1 MAASRIRMR
10 KMETQKTGM
19 QKTRTQKS
27 RMCKMRM
34 RRTAAFLLTL
44 CVLGIFCIP
53 QASAAQS
60 GSTASSVE
68 ISTVEDFLSFA
79 ADCSLDTWSQGK
91 TFVLTADL
99 DLAGRSFDPIPTFG
113 GTFLGNGYTISG
125 VNITAAGS
133 NMGLFRFVQ
142 KGAVI
147 RDLHVSGRV
156 VPGGSAVNVG
166 GIAGSS
172 AGFIQN
178 CSFKGTVEGETNVG
192 GIAGQN
198 REAGEIAVCRT
209 EGTVAGENATG
220 GITGRNLGLLLKC
233 ENTAAINASSPDE
246 AGAPGSAL
254 DQISSL
260 NTEEEAEAVLNS
272 HTDTGGI
279 AGYSAGIIQGCA
291 NAGTVGYSHVG
302 YNVGGAV
309 GRQAGY
315 MAGCSNSGQVYGR
328 KDVGGVV
335 GQAEPDIILNTDGDK
350 LSRLRQ
356 KLNELNTTIDEA
368 LDHTDASRAD
378 ISQKLTA
385 ISDTV
390 GNAKDYSK
398 TLLDRM
404 DEFTDGNLES
414 LNTLTA
420 AVSAAL
426 DNIVPALDRLSD
438 VSADL
443 DDAGQALSRG
453 LDMLADSGLL
463 AGDVLVDAEDAVAD
477 LRTANSALADAV
489 RKMRAAAD
497 ALQEAVL
504 IHDQQAVKEANRQ
517 LSASVKDLG
526 TALQGIST
534 ALSTLEN
541 TLNGVFHG
549 DQTAIQ
555 ALRDLGTA
563 VGDAGTAVGD
573 IGTALGTIS
582 DNTEISWETVQTA
595 LNTAG
600 DGFDR
605 LADASGRMN
614 DAMSHLEEALS
625 DANPL
630 TDALGSSAGQFADAA
645 SIGSDAAW
653 QLKLAFQILRDA
665 ANQLARDG
673 DVSFTPLGQET
684 RDAGAGLYASLNDM
698 SDGFTD
704 LQTSVDDAGE
714 TLSADL
720 RTVSGQITEILNLML
735 DVVDSAQSVE
745 TPEDIFGDVSEEDI
759 EETRMGK
766 LSGGMNTGTVE
777 GDRNVGGIAGAVAVE
792 YSLDPED
799 DYSQFTFGSTYE
811 LKAVLQKCINE
822 GAVTGKRDCTGGI
835 AGRMDLGTANS
846 CQSYGTV
853 TGSGAYV
860 GGIAGYADAAIRQSW
875 AKCTLSGTEYV
886 GGIAGWGSRM
896 TGCRAITTI
905 LDGTE
910 HIGSVAGDA
919 DLENGGI
926 GDNWF
931 LDIGPAGIDG
941 VSYTGI
947 AEPVSFDELSV
958 LETVPEEFL
967 SFAITLMADG
977 EEIARIPFQFGDDL
991 SRVELPQVPVKEGYY
1006 GTWPEF
1012 DSAEV
1017 HSNLTLEA
1025 VYTPWVTLAA
1035 SEEMD
1040 GKLALALAEGQ
1051 FTEEAS
1057 LRVLPDEAVPPEGAG
1072 EADVWKVTVSGTDLS
1087 DDAEIPIRLLNR
1099 KGERASVWQLKD
1111 GLWQKAETAVNG
1123 SYLCLTMTGTSGVF
1137 CVCPASG
1144 GYLILIIVAASVLL
1158 IFLAIIL
1165 LRRKKKRK

>member
-1 MAASRIRMR
+1 MAAPGIRMR
-10 KMETQKTGM
+10 KMETR
-19 QKTRTQKS
+19 KTRTQKS
-27 RMCKMRM
+27 RMRKMRM

-44 CVLGIFCIP
+44 CLLGVFCVP

-60 GSTASSVE
+60 GGTAAAVE

-79 ADCSLDTWSQGK
+79 TDCSLDTWSQGK

-99 DLAGRSFDPIPTFG
+99 DLAGRNFASIPTFG

-147 RDLHVSGRV
+147 RDLHVTGRV

-178 CSFKGTVEGETNVG
+178 CSFKGTVRGETNVG
-192 GIAGQN
+192 GIAGRN
-198 REAGEIAVCRT
+198 REAGEITGCRT
-209 EGTVAGENATG
+209 DGTVTGENATG
-220 GITGRNLGLLLKC
+220 GIAGRNLGLLLKC
-233 ENTAAINASSPDE
+233 ENAAAVNASSPDE
-246 AGAPGSAL
+246 VAGAPGSAL

-279 AGYSAGIIQGCA
+279 AGYSVGIIQSCA

-302 YNVGGAV
+302 YNVGGAA

-315 MAGCSNSGQVYGR
+315 MAGCSNSGPVYGR
-328 KDVGGVV
+328 KDVGGIV
-335 GQAEPDIILNTDGDK
+335 GQAEPDIILNTDGDM

-385 ISDTV
+385 ISGTV

-404 DEFTDGNLES
+404 DEFTDDNLES
-414 LNTLTA
+414 LNTLA
-420 AVSAAL
+420 AAASAAL
-426 DNIVPALDRLSD
+426 DHMVPALDRLSD

-453 LDMLADSGLL
+453 LDMLAESGLL
-463 AGDVLVDAEDAVAD
+463 AGDVLIDAEDAAAD
-477 LRTANSALADAV
+477 LRTANTALADAV

-497 ALQEAVL
+497 ALQQAVL

-517 LSASVKDLG
+517 LSASMKDLG
-526 TALQGIST
+526 TALQGIRA
-534 ALSTLEN
+534 ALNALEN
-541 TLNGVFHG
+541 ALNGVFPG

-563 VGDAGTAVGD
+563 MGDTGTAVGD
-573 IGTALGTIS
+573 IGAALGTIS
-582 DNTEISWETVQTA
+582 DNTEISWENVQTA
-595 LNTAG
+595 LNTAR

-605 LADASGRMN
+605 LADASVRMN
-614 DAMSHLEEALS
+614 DAMGHLEEALS
-625 DANPL
+625 DAYPL
-630 TDALGSSAGQFADAA
+630 TDELGSSAGQFADAA

-653 QLKLAFQILRDA
+653 QLKSAFQILRDTA
-665 ANQLARDG
+665 DQLSWDG
-673 DVSFTPLGQET
+673 DVQFEPLGQET
-684 RDAGAGLYASLNDM
+684 REAGDGLYASLNDM
-698 SDGFTD
+698 SEEFAD
-704 LQTSVDDAGE
+704 LQTTVDDAGE
-714 TLSADL
+714 ILSADL
-720 RTVSGQITEILNLML
+720 RAVSGQITEILNLML

-745 TPEDIFGDVSEEDI
+745 TPEDIFGDVSEDDI
-759 EETRMGK
+759 EKTRMGK
-766 LSGGMNTGTVE
+766 LSGGVNTGTVE

-799 DYSQFTFGSTYE
+799 DYSRITFGSTYE

-835 AGRMDLGTANS
+835 AGRMDLGTANG
-846 CQSYGTV
+846 CQSYGAV
-853 TGSGAYV
+853 TGNGAYV

-896 TGCRAITTI
+896 TECRAITTI

-919 DLENGGI
+919 DLEGGEF

-941 VSYTGI
+941 VSYAGI
-947 AEPVSFDELSV
+947 AEPVSFDELSA
-958 LETVPEEFL
+958 LEAVPEEFL
-967 SFAITLMADG
+967 SFAVTLVADG
-977 EEIARIPFQFGDDL
+977 EEIARIPFRFGDDL
-991 SRVELPQVPVKEGYY
+991 SRMELPEVPVREGYY
-1006 GTWPEF
+1006 GTWPAF

-1017 HSNLTLEA
+1017 PHGNLTLEA

-1040 GKLALALAEGQ
+1040 GNLALALAEGQ

-1057 LRVLPDEAVPPEGAG
+1057 LRVLPDEAVPPEGAE
-1072 EADVWKVTVSGTDLS
+1072 EADVWKVTVSGTDLP

-1111 GLWQKAETAVNG
+1111 GRWQKAETAVNG

-1144 GYLILIIVAASVLL
+1144 GYLIPVIVAAAVLV

-1165 LRRKKKRK
+1165 LRRKKKRKKKM

>member
-1 MAASRIRMR
+1 MEEQRIKMREMRRQKIRMR
-10 KMETQKTGM
+10 KM
-19 QKTRTQKS
+19 
-27 RMCKMRM
+27 KMHKI
-34 RRTAAFLLTL
+34 TAFLLALYLLGGL
-44 CVLGIFCIP
+44 CVP
-53 QASAAQS
+53 RASAAQS
-60 GSTASSVE
+60 AGTAAAVE
-68 ISTVEDFLSFA
+68 ISTVEEFLAFA
-79 ADCSLDTWSQGK
+79 ANCSLDTWSQGK

-99 DLAGRSFDPIPTFG
+99 DLTGRSFDPIPTFG
-113 GTFLGNGYTISG
+113 GTFLGKGYTVSG

-133 NMGLFRFVQ
+133 SMGVFRFVQ
-142 KGAVI
+142 EGAVI
-147 RDLHVSGRV
+147 RDLHVAGRV
-156 VPGGSAVNVG
+156 VPDGSAVNVG

-198 REAGEIAVCRT
+198 REAGEITGCRT
-209 EGTVAGENATG
+209 DGTVTGENATG
-220 GITGRNLGLLLKC
+220 GIAGRNLGMLLKC
-233 ENTAAINASSPDE
+233 ENTAAVNASSPDE
-246 AGAPGSAL
+246 ADASGSAL

-279 AGYSAGIIQGCA
+279 AGYSAGIIQSCA

-302 YNVGGAV
+302 YNVGGAA

-315 MAGCSNSGQVYGR
+315 MADCSNSAPVYGR

-350 LSRLRQ
+350 LGQLRE

-398 TLLDRM
+398 ILLDGM
-404 DEFTDGNLES
+404 DEFTDDNLES

-420 AVSAAL
+420 AASAAL
-426 DNIVPALDRLSD
+426 DHMVPALDRLSG

-463 AGDVLVDAEDAVAD
+463 AGDVLVDARNAVAD

-489 RKMRAAAD
+489 RKMRAAAE
-497 ALQEAVL
+497 ALQQAVL

-526 TALQGIST
+526 TALSGIRT
-534 ALSTLEN
+534 ALNTLEN
-541 TLNGVFHG
+541 TLNGVVPG
-549 DQTAIQ
+549 DQTAMQ

-563 VGDAGTAVGD
+563 AGDAGTALGD

-595 LNTAG
+595 LNTAK

-605 LADASGRMN
+605 LSNASVRMN
-614 DAMSHLEEALS
+614 AAMGHLEEALS
-625 DANPL
+625 DAYPL
-630 TDALGSSAGQFADAA
+630 TNALGSSAGQFADAA
-645 SIGSDAAW
+645 SIGSDAAG
-653 QLKLAFQILRDA
+653 QLQSAFQILRDTA
-665 ANQLARDG
+665 DQLAWNG
-673 DVSFTPLGQET
+673 DVQFTPLGQET
-684 RDAGAGLYASLNDM
+684 RNAGDGLYASLSDM
-698 SDGFTD
+698 SDGVTA

-714 TLSADL
+714 ILSADL
-720 RTVSGQITEILNLML
+720 RAVSGQITEILNLML
-735 DVVDSAQSVE
+735 DVVDSAQAVE
-745 TPEDIFGDVSEEDI
+745 TPEDIFGDVSEDDI
-759 EETRMGK
+759 EKTRMGK
-766 LSGGMNTGTVE
+766 ISGSVNTGTVE

-799 DYSQFTFGSTYE
+799 DYSRLTFGSTYE

-822 GAVTGKRDCTGGI
+822 GSVAGKRDCTGGI
-835 AGRMDLGTANS
+835 AGRMDLGTANG
-846 CQSYGTV
+846 CQSYGAV

-860 GGIAGYADAAIRQSW
+860 GGIAGYADASIRQSW

-905 LDGTE
+905 LNGTE
-910 HIGSVAGDA
+910 HVGSVAGDA
-919 DLENGGI
+919 DLEGGGL
-926 GDNWF
+926 GDNCF

-947 AEPVSFDELSV
+947 AEPVSFDELSA
-958 LETVPEEFL
+958 LEAVPEEFL
-967 SFAITLMADG
+967 SFAVTLMADG
-977 EEIARIPFQFGDDL
+977 EEIARIPFRFGDDL
-991 SRVELPQVPVKEGYY
+991 SCMELPEVPAKEGYY

-1012 DSAEV
+1012 DSAGV

-1035 SEEMD
+1035 SEETD

-1051 FTEEAS
+1051 FTEEVS
-1057 LRVLPDEAVPPEGAG
+1057 LHVLPDEAVPPEGAG
-1072 EADVWKVTVSGTDLS
+1072 EADVWKVALSGTDLS
-1087 DDAEIPIRLLNR
+1087 DDAAVPIRLLNR

-1111 GLWQKAETAVNG
+1111 GRWQKAEAAVNG

-1137 CVCPASG
+1137 CVCPALG
-1144 GYLILIIVAASVLL
+1144 GYLVPVIALAAVLV

-1165 LRRKKKRK
+1165 LHRKKKRKKKM

>member
-1 MAASRIRMR
+1 MAVPGIRMHNR
-10 KMETQKTGM
+10 KM
-19 QKTRTQKS
+19 
-27 RMCKMRM
+27 
-34 RRTAAFLLTL
+34 RRAAAFLLAMYL
-44 CVLGIFCIP
+44 LGGLGVP

-60 GSTASSVE
+60 GGTAETVE
-68 ISTVEDFLSFA
+68 ISTVEELLSFA
-79 ADCSLDTWSQGK
+79 ASCSLDTWSQGK

-99 DLAGRSFDPIPTFG
+99 DLTGRSFEPIPTFG
-113 GTFLGNGYTISG
+113 GTFLGKGHTVSG

-133 NMGLFRFVQ
+133 SMGFFRFVQ
-142 KGAVI
+142 EGAVI
-147 RDLHVSGRV
+147 RDLHVTGRV
-156 VPGGSAVNVG
+156 DPGGSAAHVG
-166 GIAGSS
+166 GIAGSN

-178 CSFKGTVEGETNVG
+178 CSFQGTVKGETNVG

-198 REAGEIAVCRT
+198 KEAGEIAGCRAD
-209 EGTVAGENATG
+209 GTVTGENGTG
-220 GITGRNLGLLLKC
+220 GIAGRNLGLLIKC
-233 ENTAAINASSPDE
+233 ENTAAVNVSSPDE
-246 AGAPGSAL
+246 EESASGSAL

-279 AGYSAGIIQGCA
+279 AGYSAGIIQSCS
-291 NAGTVGYSHVG
+291 NAGTVGYRHVG
-302 YNVGGAV
+302 YNAGGVA

-315 MAGCSNSGQVYGR
+315 MAGCSNSAPVYGR
-328 KDVGGVV
+328 KDVGGIV

-350 LSRLRQ
+350 LSLLRQ
-356 KLNELNTTIDEA
+356 KLNDLNTMIDEA

-385 ISDTV
+385 ISGTV

-404 DEFTDGNLES
+404 DEFTDENLES

-420 AVSAAL
+420 AASAAL
-426 DNIVPALDRLSD
+426 DNMVPALDRLSG

-463 AGDVLVDAEDAVAD
+463 AGDVLVDAKNAVAD

-497 ALQEAVL
+497 SLQQAVL

-526 TALQGIST
+526 TALHGIRT
-534 ALSTLEN
+534 ALNTLEN
-541 TLNGVFHG
+541 TLNGVIPG
-549 DQTAIQ
+549 DQTAMQ

-563 VGDAGTAVGD
+563 MGDAGTAVGD

-582 DNTEISWETVQTA
+582 DQTEISWETVQTA
-595 LNTAG
+595 LNTAR

-605 LADASGRMN
+605 LGDAAGRMN

-625 DANPL
+625 DAYPL
-630 TDALGSSAGQFADAA
+630 TNALGSCAEQFAEAA

-653 QLKLAFQILRDA
+653 QLQSAFQILRDTA
-665 ANQLARDG
+665 DQLAWDG
-673 DVSFTPLGQET
+673 EVSFTSPGQEA
-684 RDAGAGLYASLNDM
+684 RDAGDGLYASLNEM
-698 SDGFTD
+698 SEGFTA

-714 TLSADL
+714 ILSADL
-720 RTVSGQITEILNLML
+720 RAVSGQITEILNLML

-766 LSGGMNTGTVE
+766 LSGSVNTGAVE

-799 DYSQFTFGSTYE
+799 DYSRLTFGSTYE
-811 LKAVLQKCINE
+811 LKAVLQKCVNE
-822 GAVTGKRDCTGGI
+822 GAVAGKRDCTGGI
-835 AGRMDLGTANS
+835 AGRMDLGTANG
-846 CQSYGTV
+846 CQSYGAV

-896 TGCRAITTI
+896 TECRAITTI

-919 DLENGGI
+919 DLEGG
-926 GDNWF
+926 GLEDNRF

-947 AEPVSFDELSV
+947 AEPASFDELSA
-958 LETVPEEFL
+958 LEEVPEEFL
-967 SFAITLMADG
+967 SFAVTLTADG
-977 EEIARIPFQFGDDL
+977 EEIARIPFQYGDDL
-991 SRVELPQVPVKEGYY
+991 SRMELPEVPAREGYY

-1012 DSAEV
+1012 DRAGV

-1035 SEEMD
+1035 SEETD
-1040 GKLALALAEGQ
+1040 GKLSLALAEGQ

-1057 LRVLPDEAVPPEGAG
+1057 LRVLPDGAVPPEGAE
-1072 EADVWKVTVSGTDLS
+1072 EADVWNVTLSGTDLS
-1087 DDAEIPIRLLNR
+1087 GDAAVPIRLLNR

-1111 GLWQKAETAVNG
+1111 GRWQKAETAVNG

-1137 CVCPASG
+1137 CICPASG
-1144 GYLILIIVAASVLL
+1144 GYLVLVIASAAVLVTV
-1158 IFLAIIL
+1158 IAVVFW
-1165 LRRKKKRK
+1165 RRKKKRR

>member
-1 MAASRIRMR
+1 MAAQRIRMR
-10 KMETQKTGM
+10 KM
-19 QKTRTQKS
+19 
-27 RMCKMRM
+27 RMWKMRM
-34 RRTAAFLLTL
+34 RRIAAFLMALHL
-44 CVLGIFCIP
+44 LGVFCVP
-53 QASAAQS
+53 QASAAQP
-60 GSTASSVE
+60 GGTAATVE
-68 ISTVEDFLSFA
+68 IATVEDFLAFA
-79 ADCSLDTWSQGK
+79 EGCSLDTWSQGK
-91 TFVLTADL
+91 TFVLTANL
-99 DLAGRSFDPIPTFG
+99 DLTGRSFAPIPTFG
-113 GTFLGNGYTISG
+113 GTFLGKGHTVSG
-125 VNITAAGS
+125 VNITAASS

-142 KGAVI
+142 EGAVI
-147 RDLHVSGRV
+147 RDLYVEGRIA
-156 VPGGSAVNVG
+156 PGGSAVNVG

-198 REAGEIAVCRT
+198 KESGEIAGCRT
-209 EGTVAGENATG
+209 DGTVAGENSTG
-220 GITGRNLGLLLKC
+220 GIAGRNLGLLLKC
-233 ENTAAINASSPDE
+233 ENTASVNVSSPDE
-246 AGAPGSAL
+246 AANASGSAL

-291 NAGTVGYSHVG
+291 NAGTVGYRHVG
-302 YNVGGAV
+302 YNVGGVA

-315 MAGCSNSGQVYGR
+315 MTGCSNSAPVYGR

-335 GQAEPDIILNTDGDK
+335 GQAEPDIILNTDEDK
-350 LSRLRQ
+350 LSQLRE
-356 KLNELNTTIDEA
+356 KLNELSTTIDGA

-404 DEFTDGNLES
+404 DEFTDDNLES

-420 AVSAAL
+420 AASAAL

-453 LDMLADSGLL
+453 LDMLENAGLL
-463 AGDVLVDAEDAVAD
+463 AGDVLTDAKDAVTD

-489 RKMRAAAD
+489 QKMRAAAE
-497 ALQEAVL
+497 ALQQAVL

-517 LSASVKDLG
+517 LAASVKDLG
-526 TALQGIST
+526 TALHGIRT
-534 ALSTLEN
+534 ALNTLEN
-541 TLNGVFHG
+541 TLNGVFPG

-563 VGDAGTAVGD
+563 MGDAGTAVGD

-595 LNTAG
+595 LNTAR
-600 DGFDR
+600 DGFDN

-614 DAMSHLEEALS
+614 DAMGHLKEALS
-625 DANPL
+625 DAYPL
-630 TDALGSSAGQFADAA
+630 ADALGSSAGQFADAA

-653 QLKLAFQILRDA
+653 QLKSAFQILRDTA
-665 ANQLARDG
+665 DQLALDG
-673 DVSFTPLGQET
+673 DAQFAPLGQET
-684 RDAGAGLYASLNDM
+684 RNAGDGLYASLNDM
-698 SDGFTD
+698 SEGFTA

-714 TLSADL
+714 ILSADL
-720 RTVSGQITEILNLML
+720 RAVSGQITEILNLML
-735 DVVDSAQSVE
+735 DIVDSAQSVE
-745 TPEDIFGDVSEEDI
+745 TPEDVFGDVSEDDI

-766 LSGGMNTGTVE
+766 LSGGVNTGTVE

-799 DYSQFTFGSTYE
+799 DYSRITFGSTYE

-835 AGRMDLGTANS
+835 AGRMDLGTANG
-846 CQSYGTV
+846 CQSYGAV

-896 TGCRAITTI
+896 TGCRAIATI

-919 DLENGGI
+919 DLEGGGL
-926 GDNWF
+926 GDNCF

-947 AEPVSFDELSV
+947 AEPVSFDELSA
-958 LETVPEEFL
+958 LEAVPEEFL
-967 SFAITLMADG
+967 SFAVTLVANG
-977 EEIARIPFQFGDDL
+977 EEIARIPFLFGDDL
-991 SRVELPQVPVKEGYY
+991 SLLELPEVPAREGYY

-1012 DSAEV
+1012 DSTGL

-1035 SEEMD
+1035 SEETD

-1051 FTEEAS
+1051 FTEEVS
-1057 LRVLPDEAVPPEGAG
+1057 LHVLPDEAAPPEGAG
-1072 EADVWKVTVSGTDLS
+1072 EADVWKVTLSGTDLS
-1087 DDAEIPIRLLNR
+1087 DDAAVPIRLLNR
-1099 KGERASVWQLKD
+1099 KGERASVWQLRD
-1111 GLWQKAETAVNG
+1111 GRWQKAETVVNG
-1123 SYLCLTMTGTSGVF
+1123 SYLCITMTGTSGVF

-1144 GYLILIIVAASVLL
+1144 GYLVLVVALAAVLVIILV
-1158 IFLAIIL
+1158 IIL
-1165 LRRKKKRK
+1165 LYRKKKLMS